1 MAMSRASPAT
11 DLGFLLHKHPATG
24 CTRPSSSSDAAAEL
38 LTHLD
43 VLIRVRDEDDK
54 HDWVDGA
61 AIAKLLK
68 RGEVGALHWCSIT
81 ALPRLGLAI

>member
-1 MAMSRASPAT
+1 MSRASPAT

-43 VLIRVRDEDDK
+43 VLIPVRDYDK
-54 HDWVDGA
+54 HDWVDED